1 MAADRLAFDRDR
13 MAVRKREGCMKTRG
27 EVEAAICEVV
37 AHFMQEFM
45 GRGPTEIRTHL
56 IGNLLLVR
64 LQGILTPAETSLAAV
79 QPPEKGR
86 DMLKGVRT
94 YMLETSRPRI
104 DALIRES
111 TGLEC
116 VSMHHD
122 ISTIT
127 GEEVFVFTLS
137 GEMNLRETKRK

>member
-1 MAADRLAFDRDR
+1 MPAPKKASP
-13 MAVRKREGCMKTRG
+13 MKTRG
-27 EVEAAICEVV
+27 EVEASVCEGV

-86 DMLKGVRT
+86 DMLKSVRS
-94 YMLETSRPRI
+94 YLIETSRSRI
-104 DALIRES
+104 DTLVQES
-111 TGLEC
+111 TGMRC

-127 GEEVFVFTLS
+127 GEEVFVFTLAS
-137 GEMNLRETKRK
+137 EMNLREPRRK

>member
-1 MAADRLAFDRDR
+1 
-13 MAVRKREGCMKTRG
+13 MKTRG
-27 EVEAAICEVV
+27 EVEALICEGIS
-37 AHFMQEFM
+37 HFMQEFM
-45 GRGPTEIRTHL
+45 GRGPKEIRTYL

-64 LQGILTPAETSLAAV
+64 LQGILTPAESSIAAV

-86 DMLKGVRT
+86 DMLKNVRA
-94 YMLETSRPRI
+94 YMLETTRPRI
-104 DALIRES
+104 DAVVQES
-111 TGLEC
+111 TGLRC

-137 GEMNLRETKRK
+137 GEMVLREMKRK

>member
-1 MAADRLAFDRDR
+1 
-13 MAVRKREGCMKTRG
+13 MKTRG
-27 EVEAAICEVV
+27 EVEALICEGV

-56 IGNLLLVR
+56 IGNLLVVR
-64 LQGILTPAETSLAAV
+64 LKGILTPADAV
-79 QPPEKGR
+79 IQ
-86 DMLKGVRT
+86 
-94 YMLETSRPRI
+94 
-104 DALIRES
+104 ES
-111 TGLEC
+111 TGLRC

-137 GEMNLRETKRK
+137 DEMNLRETKRK

>member
-1 MAADRLAFDRDR
+1 
-13 MAVRKREGCMKTRG
+13 MKTRG
-27 EVEAAICEVV
+27 EVEALICEGIS
-37 AHFMQEFM
+37 HFMQEFM
-45 GRGPTEIRTHL
+45 GRGPKEIRTYL

-64 LQGILTPAETSLAAV
+64 LQGILTPAESSLAAV

-86 DMLKGVRT
+86 DMLKNVRA
-94 YMLETSRPRI
+94 YMLETTRPRI
-104 DALIRES
+104 DAVVQES
-111 TGLEC
+111 TGLRC

-137 GEMNLRETKRK
+137 SEMVLREMKRK

>member
-1 MAADRLAFDRDR
+1 
-13 MAVRKREGCMKTRG
+13 MKTRG
-27 EVEAAICEVV
+27 EVEAVICEGV

-94 YMLETSRPRI
+94 YMLETSRPQI
-104 DALIRES
+104 DAMIQES
-111 TGLEC
+111 TGLRC

-137 GEMNLRETKRK
+137 DEMNLRDSKRK

>member
-1 MAADRLAFDRDR
+1 
-13 MAVRKREGCMKTRG
+13 MKTRG
-27 EVEAAICEVV
+27 EVEASVCEGV

-64 LQGILTPAETSLAAV
+64 LQGILTPAESSLAAV

-86 DMLKGVRT
+86 DMLKTVRG
-94 YMLETSRPRI
+94 YLIETSRPRI
-104 DALIRES
+104 DVLVCEA
-111 TGLEC
+111 TGLRC

-122 ISTIT
+122 ISTVT

-137 GEMNLRETKRK
+137 GEIDVREPRRK

>member
-1 MAADRLAFDRDR
+1 
-13 MAVRKREGCMKTRG
+13 MKTRG
-27 EVEAAICEVV
+27 EVEALICEGIS
-37 AHFMQEFM
+37 HFMQEFM
-45 GRGPTEIRTHL
+45 GRGPKEIRTYL

-64 LQGILTPAETSLAAV
+64 LQGILTPAESSIAAV

-86 DMLKGVRT
+86 DMLKNVRA
-94 YMLETSRPRI
+94 YMLETTRPRI
-104 DALIRES
+104 DAVVQES
-111 TGLEC
+111 TGLRC

-137 GEMNLRETKRK
+137 GEMVLLEMKRK

>member
-13 MAVRKREGCMKTRG
+13 TAVRKGSGCMKTRG
-27 EVEAAICEVV
+27 EVEAAICEGV

-86 DMLKGVRT
+86 DMLKHVRT

-104 DALIRES
+104 DAVIQQS
-111 TGLEC
+111 TGLRC

-137 GEMNLRETKRK
+137 GEMNLRDTKRK